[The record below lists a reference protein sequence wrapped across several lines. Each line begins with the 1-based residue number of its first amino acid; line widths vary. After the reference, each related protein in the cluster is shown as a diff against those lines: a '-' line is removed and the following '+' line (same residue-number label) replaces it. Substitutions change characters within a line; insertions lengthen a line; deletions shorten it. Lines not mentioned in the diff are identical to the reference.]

1 MFDNL
6 KKIEQRFE
14 QIGELLCKP
23 EVVANLDDLKKYSK
37 EQSDLQEVVSVFR
50 EYEKSKKSFDDN
62 LSIIDDGSDEELA
75 EMAREENDELRDA
88 LAKLVDKLKLLLIP
102 KDPDD
107 KKNSIIEIRAGTGGE
122 EAGLFALDVYNMYQ
136 RYAQKNGF
144 KVEALSVNQ
153 AQAGGLKEVI
163 FTVSGKDVFK
173 YLRYES
179 GVHRVQRV
187 PKTETQGR
195 VHTSAIT
202 VAVFPEVEETEITLD
217 DKDLKIDIYRSSG
230 PGGQSVN
237 TTDSAVRITHI
248 PTGIT
253 VSMQDEKSQHKNR
266 EKGMKVIAS
275 RVQSFYREQEKSKQ
289 DANRKQMVGS
299 GDRSERIRTYNFPQG
314 RLTDHR
320 INLTLYNLESVML
333 GDLDEIVA
341 SLQRAANAEAMA
353 GSTGG

>member
-1 MFDNL
+1 MFENL
-6 KKIEQRFE
+6 KKIEKRFDDLS
-14 QIGELLCKP
+14 ELLCKP

-37 EQSDLQEVVSVFR
+37 EQSDLQEIVTVFR
-50 EYEKSKKSFDDN
+50 EYEKQKNSFDDN
-62 LSIIDDGSDEELA
+62 LTVISEADDEELA
-75 EMAREENDELRDA
+75 EMAREENEEIKA
-88 LAKLVDKLKLLLIP
+88 ELAKLEEQLKLLLIP

-107 KKNSIIEIRAGTGGE
+107 KRNAIVEIRAGTGGE

-136 RYAQKNGF
+136 RYAQKKGF
-144 KVEALSVNQ
+144 KTEALSVNQ
-153 AQAGGLKEVI
+153 GQAGGLKEVI
-163 FTVSGKDVFK
+163 FTVTGKDVFK

-202 VAVFPEVEETEITLD
+202 VAVFPEIEEAEITID

-237 TTDSAVRITHI
+237 TTDSAVRITHL
-248 PTGIT
+248 PTGIS
-253 VSMQDEKSQHKNR
+253 VAMQDEKSQHKNR

-275 RVQSFYREQEKSKQ
+275 RVQSFYREQEKTKQ
-289 DANRKQMVGS
+289 DANRKQMIGS

-320 INLTLYNLESVML
+320 INLTLYNLEQAML
-333 GDLDEIVA
+333 GDLDEVVEN
-341 SLQRAANAEAMA
+341 LQRAANAEAMA
-353 GSTGG
+353 GSAGG